1 MPVDAFTGLALG
13 SESGNPFPDL
23 ARQRPGWAPSP
34 ISDVHIGGAVMWV
47 GGAGIMFA
55 FTMIVFFA
63 WSRDRR
69 SDGGLGWLEAARR
82 TNFATVVNAHREAS
96 AAGGAP
102 TPAAPVAPVGR
113 PESVD
118 DDEHLAAYN
127 AFLARLNQQHE
138 R

>member
-1 MPVDAFTGLALG
+1 
-13 SESGNPFPDL
+13 
-23 ARQRPGWAPSP
+23 
-34 ISDVHIGGAVMWV
+34 
-47 GGAGIMFA
+47 
-55 FTMIVFFA
+55 VFFA

-102 TPAAPVAPVGR
+102 TPTAPVVPVGR

>member
-1 MPVDAFTGLALG
+1 MGRRGRHHVRLDDDRVLRL
-13 SESGNPFPDL
+13 E
-23 ARQRPGWAPSP
+23 PGE
-34 ISDVHIGGAVMWV
+34 
-47 GGAGIMFA
+47 
-55 FTMIVFFA
+55 
-63 WSRDRR
+63 RR

-96 AAGGAP
+96 AVGGAAP
-102 TPAAPVAPVGR
+102 PAAPVGR